1 MKSILFVAH
10 DPGGFNLLIPV
21 INSISRDDFDA
32 AYVLLAGSARNRSE
46 VIKNKF
52 VIRITLSEKSI
63 DGFPNEFDVEENNL
77 YNCLNQI
84 NPSIVLTGT
93 SINSNIER
101 FCFKWCRDNNTVCA
115 ALIDS
120 WTGKDI
126 RFISKQ
132 VESFPSH
139 LLVADLQM
147 KNIFEDTLRPYKI
160 ILTGNP
166 YLEWFK
172 QSLALPRYYEGNRI
186 VFFCE
191 NILHYTPNN
200 PINEF
205 NIIQDIISN
214 YSGDQDILISIR
226 PHPMERRDTWVEFIE
241 KHALIN
247 SNISLELDNFKSLV
261 ETISESVFVM
271 GISTTALIESSI
283 FGKKSF
289 SYQVN
294 FPENSEMLYL
304 PFNEY
309 GIQKVK
315 DFETL
320 NNVFSNLN
328 SVNSFS
334 FTEFPFNNSLEK
346 VSKFIQEKIK

>member
-10 DPGGFNLLIPV
+10 DPGGFNPLIPV
-21 INSISRDDFDA
+21 INSISRDVFDV
-32 AYVLLAGSARNRSE
+32 AYVLLAGSARERSKF
-46 VIKNKF
+46 IKNDF
-52 VIRITLSEKSI
+52 VTKISLCEKSI
-63 DGFPNEFDVEENNL
+63 DGFPNEFDVEEYEL
-77 YNCLNQI
+77 INCLNKI
-84 NPSIVLTGT
+84 SPSIVLTGT

-101 FCFKWCRDNNTVCA
+101 FCFKWCRENNIVCA

-126 RFISKQ
+126 RFISKK

-147 KNIFEDTLRPYKI
+147 KNIFEDIIRPYKI

-172 QSLALPRYYEGNRI
+172 QSLKSTKYYEGNRI

-205 NIIQDIISN
+205 KIIKDIIRN
-214 YSGDQDILISIR
+214 YKGNQDILISIR

-241 KHALIN
+241 KHHLIN
-247 SNISLELDNFKSLV
+247 EKISLELDSFKSLV

-289 SYQVN
+289 SYQVG
-294 FPENSEMLYL
+294 FPDNSEMLYI
-304 PFNEY
+304 PFKEY
-309 GIQKVK
+309 GIQQVK
-315 DFETL
+315 NFEEL
-320 NNVFSNLN
+320 NSIFSNFKSIN
-328 SVNSFS
+328 HFS
-334 FTEFPFNNSLEK
+334 FTEFPFNNSLFN
-346 VSKFIQEKIK
+346 VIQFILDKIK